1 MSEQNAYE
9 QLGVG
14 ENASFEEIQ
23 DAKKRLTQQYSS
35 DSKKVESIESAYD
48 TIIMDRLRLR
58 QEGKIKVPER
68 IRFPERAPEAPANIA
83 PSSQSYSSNWLQ
95 QFIDNP
101 SQADILL
108 PTGIFLVLAS
118 IAVFAQTGNM
128 SPAVNSAQPAS
139 TSLLPLLM
147 ALGFMANI
155 YFLNRKE
162 GRFGRAFLISMVALL
177 LGIGLGSGVAQ
188 LFVSQGGGVVLGA
201 DKLAST
207 VTFCLFWLASCFLR

>member
-23 DAKKRLTQQYSS
+23 DAKKRLTQQYGS
-35 DSKKVESIESAYD
+35 DSKKVESVEAAYD
-48 TIIMDRLRLR
+48 AIIMDRLRLR

-68 IRFPERAPEAPANIA
+68 IRFPERAPEAPPN
-83 PSSQSYSSNWLQ
+83 PTPMKQSYSSTWLQ

-118 IAVFAQTGNM
+118 IAVIAQT
-128 SPAVNSAQPAS
+128 PD

-162 GRFGRAFLISMVALL
+162 GRFGRAFLMSLVALF

-188 LFVSQGGGVVLGA
+188 LMISADGGEALAVE
-201 DKLAST
+201 KLSST
-207 VTFCLFWLASCFLR
+207 ITFCLFWLTSCFLR

>member
-23 DAKKRLTQQYSS
+23 DAKKRLIQQYGS
-35 DSKKVESIESAYD
+35 DSKKVESIETAYD

-68 IRFPERAPEAPANIA
+68 IRFPERTPEAPPNVTPA
-83 PSSQSYSSNWLQ
+83 SQAYTSNWLQ

-101 SQADILL
+101 SQTDILV

-118 IAVFAQTGNM
+118 IAVFTQTPDP
-128 SPAVNSAQPAS
+128 S
-139 TSLLPLLM
+139 SLSLLM

-162 GRFGRAFLISMVALL
+162 GRFGRAFLMSIVALFV
-177 LGIGLGSGVAQ
+177 GIGLGSGLAQ
-188 LFVSQGGGVVLGA
+188 LMAGQGGIVLGGE
-201 DKLAST
+201 KLAST
-207 VTFCLFWLASCFLR
+207 ITFCLFWLVSCFLR

>member
-23 DAKKRLTQQYSS
+23 DAKKRLIQQHGS
-35 DSKKVESIESAYD
+35 DSKKVESIETAYD

-68 IRFPERAPEAPANIA
+68 IRFPDRAPETPANLTTTVT
-83 PSSQSYSSNWLQ
+83 QQYSSKWLQ

-101 SQADILL
+101 SQADIIL

-118 IAVFAQTGNM
+118 IAVFAQTPDA
-128 SPAVNSAQPAS
+128 SPLS
-139 TSLLPLLM
+139 LLM

-162 GRFGRAFLISMVALL
+162 GRFGRAFLMSLVALFV
-177 LGIGLGSGVAQ
+177 GIGLGYGLTQ
-188 LFVSQGGGVVLGA
+188 LMASQGGVVLGEE
-201 DKLAST
+201 KLAST
-207 VTFCLFWLASCFLR
+207 ITFCLFWLVSCFLR

>member
-23 DAKKRLTQQYSS
+23 DAKKRLIQQHSS

-68 IRFPERAPEAPANIA
+68 IRFPERAPEAPAKITTSA
-83 PSSQSYSSNWLQ
+83 DRQYSSQWLQ

-118 IAVFAQTGNM
+118 IAVFAQTNDISQTGG
-128 SPAVNSAQPAS
+128 SS

-147 ALGFMANI
+147 SLGFIANI

-162 GRFGRAFLISMVALL
+162 GRFGRAFLMSLVVLFV
-177 LGIGLGSGVAQ
+177 GIGLGTGLAQ
-188 LFVSQGGGVVLGA
+188 LMVSQGGVVLGGE
-201 DKLAST
+201 KLAST
-207 VTFCLFWLASCFLR
+207 ITFCLFWLVSCFLR

>member
-23 DAKKRLTQQYSS
+23 DAKKRLTQQYSN

-68 IRFPERAPEAPANIA
+68 IRFPERAPDPLPNIT
-83 PSSQSYSSNWLQ
+83 PVSNQYSSNWLQ

-101 SQADILL
+101 SQTDILF

-118 IAVFAQTGNM
+118 IAVFAQT
-128 SPAVNSAQPAS
+128 PEA
-139 TSLLPLLM
+139 SLLPLLM

-162 GRFGRAFLISMVALL
+162 GRFGRAFLMSLVALFI
-177 LGIGLGSGVAQ
+177 GIGIGTGVAELLVGQ
-188 LFVSQGGGVVLGA
+188 GGVVLGVE
-201 DKLAST
+201 KLAST
-207 VTFCLFWLASCFLR
+207 ITFCLFWLASCFLR

>member
-23 DAKKRLTQQYSS
+23 DAKKRLIQQHSS

-68 IRFPERAPEAPANIA
+68 IRFPERAPEAPSKLTTNV
-83 PSSQSYSSNWLQ
+83 SSQNSANWLQ

-118 IAVFAQTGNM
+118 IAVFAQTPAQ
-128 SPAVNSAQPAS
+128 SP
-139 TSLLPLLM
+139 LPLLM

-162 GRFGRAFLISMVALL
+162 GRFGRAFLMSLVALFV
-177 LGIGLGSGVAQ
+177 GIGLGSGLAQ
-188 LFVSQGGGVVLGA
+188 LMVSQGGVVLGA
-201 DKLAST
+201 EKLAST
-207 VTFCLFWLASCFLR
+207 ITFCLFWLASCFLR

>member
-23 DAKKRLTQQYSS
+23 DAKKRLTQQYSN

-68 IRFPERAPEAPANIA
+68 IRFPERAPEALPNLTPVKEQFSA
-83 PSSQSYSSNWLQ
+83 NWLQ

-101 SQADILL
+101 SQADILF
-108 PTGIFLVLAS
+108 PTGIFLILAS
-118 IAVFAQTGNM
+118 IAVFAQTPEA
-128 SPAVNSAQPAS
+128 SP
-139 TSLLPLLM
+139 LPLLM

-162 GRFGRAFLISMVALL
+162 GRFGRAFLMSLVALFV
-177 LGIGLGSGVAQ
+177 GIGIGTGVAQ
-188 LFVSQGGGVVLGA
+188 LLVGQGGVVLGVE
-201 DKLAST
+201 KLAST
-207 VTFCLFWLASCFLR
+207 ITFCLFWLTSCFLR

>member
-68 IRFPERAPEAPANIA
+68 IRFPERAPEAPAKIA

-118 IAVFAQTGNM
+118 IAVFAQTPAQ
-128 SPAVNSAQPAS
+128 SP
-139 TSLLPLLM
+139 LPLLM

-162 GRFGRAFLISMVALL
+162 GRFGRAFLMSLVALFV
-177 LGIGLGSGVAQ
+177 GIGLGSGLAQ
-188 LFVSQGGGVVLGA
+188 LMVSQGGVVLGA
-201 DKLAST
+201 EKLAST
-207 VTFCLFWLASCFLR
+207 ITFCLFWLASCFLR

>member
-23 DAKKRLTQQYSS
+23 DAKKRLIQQHSS
-35 DSKKVESIESAYD
+35 DSKKVESIETAYD

-68 IRFPERAPEAPANIA
+68 IRFPERAPEAPANLTTSV
-83 PSSQSYSSNWLQ
+83 SSQNSANWLQ

-118 IAVFAQTGNM
+118 IAVFAQTPAQ
-128 SPAVNSAQPAS
+128 SP
-139 TSLLPLLM
+139 LPLLM

-162 GRFGRAFLISMVALL
+162 GRFGRALLMSLVALFV
-177 LGIGLGSGVAQ
+177 GIGLGSGLAQ
-188 LFVSQGGGVVLGA
+188 LMVSQGGVVLGA
-201 DKLAST
+201 EKLAST
-207 VTFCLFWLASCFLR
+207 ITFCLFWLASCFLR

>member
-9 QLGVG
+9 QLGVS

-23 DAKKRLTQQYSS
+23 DAKKRLIQQHGS
-35 DSKKVESIESAYD
+35 DSKKVESIETAYD

-68 IRFPERAPEAPANIA
+68 IRFPERAPEALPNLT
-83 PSSQSYSSNWLQ
+83 PTSQKYSSNWLQ

-118 IAVFAQTGNM
+118 IAVFAQT
-128 SPAVNSAQPAS
+128 SDISQAVNPSQSTS

-162 GRFGRAFLISMVALL
+162 GRFGRAFLMSMVALL
-177 LGIGLGSGVAQ
+177 VGIGLGTGLAQ
-188 LFVSQGGGVVLGA
+188 LMASQGGVVLGGE
-201 DKLAST
+201 KLAST
-207 VTFCLFWLASCFLR
+207 ITFCLFWLASCFLR

>member
-23 DAKKRLTQQYSS
+23 DAKKRLIQQHSS

-68 IRFPERAPEAPANIA
+68 IRFPERAPEAPSNLTTNV
-83 PSSQSYSSNWLQ
+83 SSQNSANWLQ

-118 IAVFAQTGNM
+118 IAVFAQTPAQ
-128 SPAVNSAQPAS
+128 SP
-139 TSLLPLLM
+139 LPLLM

-162 GRFGRAFLISMVALL
+162 GRFGRALLMSLVALFV
-177 LGIGLGSGVAQ
+177 GIGLGSGLAQ
-188 LFVSQGGGVVLGA
+188 LMVSQGGVVLGA
-201 DKLAST
+201 EKLAST
-207 VTFCLFWLASCFLR
+207 ITFCLFWLASCFLR

>member
-23 DAKKRLTQQYSS
+23 DAKKRLTQQYGN

-68 IRFPERAPEAPANIA
+68 IRFPERAPDPLPNIT
-83 PSSQSYSSNWLQ
+83 PVSNQYSSNWLQ

-101 SQADILL
+101 SQTDILF

-118 IAVFAQTGNM
+118 IAVFAQT
-128 SPAVNSAQPAS
+128 PEA
-139 TSLLPLLM
+139 SLLPLLM

-162 GRFGRAFLISMVALL
+162 GRFGRAFLMSLVALFI
-177 LGIGLGSGVAQ
+177 GIGIGTGVAELLVGQ
-188 LFVSQGGGVVLGA
+188 GGVVLGVE
-201 DKLAST
+201 KLAST
-207 VTFCLFWLASCFLR
+207 ITFCLFWLASCFLR

>member
-23 DAKKRLTQQYSS
+23 DAKKRLTQQYGS
-35 DSKKVESIESAYD
+35 DSKKVESVEAAYD
-48 TIIMDRLRLR
+48 AIIMDRLRLR

-68 IRFPERAPEAPANIA
+68 IRFPERAPEAP
-83 PSSQSYSSNWLQ
+83 PQSTPARPKYSSNWLQ

-101 SQADILL
+101 SQSDILL

-118 IAVFAQTGNM
+118 IAVFAQTTD
-128 SPAVNSAQPAS
+128 A
-139 TSLLPLLM
+139 SLLPLLM

-162 GRFGRAFLISMVALL
+162 GRFGRAFLMSLVALF
-177 LGIGLGSGVAQ
+177 LGIGLGSGIAQ
-188 LFVSQGGGVVLGA
+188 LMVSQGGGVVLGVER
-201 DKLAST
+201 LAST
-207 VTFCLFWLASCFLR
+207 ITFCLFWLASCFLR

>member
-23 DAKKRLTQQYSS
+23 DAKKRLIQQYSS
-35 DSKKVESIESAYD
+35 DSKKVESIETAYD

-68 IRFPERAPEAPANIA
+68 IRFPERAPEAPSNLTPAS
-83 PSSQSYSSNWLQ
+83 PSYSSNWLQ

-101 SQADILL
+101 SQTEILL

-118 IAVFAQTGNM
+118 IAVFAQTGDM
-128 SPAVNSAQPAS
+128 SQTVASSQGSS

-162 GRFGRAFLISMVALL
+162 GRFGRAFLMSIVALL
-177 LGIGLGSGVAQ
+177 VGIGLGTGAAQ
-188 LFVSQGGGVVLGA
+188 LFVSQGSGVVLGV

-207 VTFCLFWLASCFLR
+207 ITFCLFWLASCFLR

>member
-23 DAKKRLTQQYSS
+23 DAKKRLIQQHSS
-35 DSKKVESIESAYD
+35 DSKKIESIESAYD

-68 IRFPERAPEAPANIA
+68 IRFPERAPEAPSNLTTNV
-83 PSSQSYSSNWLQ
+83 SSQNSANWLQ

-118 IAVFAQTGNM
+118 IAVFAQTPAQ
-128 SPAVNSAQPAS
+128 SP
-139 TSLLPLLM
+139 LPLLM

-162 GRFGRAFLISMVALL
+162 GRFGRALLMSLVALFV
-177 LGIGLGSGVAQ
+177 GIGLGSGLAQ
-188 LFVSQGGGVVLGA
+188 LMISQGGVVLGA
-201 DKLAST
+201 EKLAST
-207 VTFCLFWLASCFLR
+207 ITFCLFWLASCFLR

>member
-23 DAKKRLTQQYSS
+23 DAKKRLIQQHSS

-68 IRFPERAPEAPANIA
+68 IRFPERAPEAPSNLTTNV
-83 PSSQSYSSNWLQ
+83 SSQNSANWLQ

-118 IAVFAQTGNM
+118 IAVFAQTPAQ
-128 SPAVNSAQPAS
+128 SP
-139 TSLLPLLM
+139 LPLLM

-162 GRFGRAFLISMVALL
+162 GRFGRALLMSLVALFV
-177 LGIGLGSGVAQ
+177 GIGLGSGLAQ
-188 LFVSQGGGVVLGA
+188 LMISQGGVVLGA
-201 DKLAST
+201 EKLAST
-207 VTFCLFWLASCFLR
+207 ITFCLFWLASCFLR

>member
-35 DSKKVESIESAYD
+35 DGKKVESIETAYD
-48 TIIMDRLRLR
+48 AIIMDRLRLR

-68 IRFPERAPEAPANIA
+68 IRFPERAPETPKTVAPANRT
-83 PSSQSYSSNWLQ
+83 YSANWLQ

-101 SQADILL
+101 SQSDILF

-118 IAVFAQTGNM
+118 IAVFTQTTALSEAVDPVQASGN
-128 SPAVNSAQPAS
+128 
-139 TSLLPLLM
+139 SLPPLLM

-162 GRFGRAFLISMVALL
+162 GRFGRAFLMSLVTLFV
-177 LGIGLGSGVAQ
+177 GIGLGYGLTQLMASQSNMFLSGE
-188 LFVSQGGGVVLGA
+188 
-201 DKLAST
+201 KLAST
-207 VTFCLFWLASCFLR
+207 ITFCLFWLVSCFLR

>member
-23 DAKKRLTQQYSS
+23 DAKKRLIQQHSS

-68 IRFPERAPEAPANIA
+68 IRFPERTPEAPAKITTSA
-83 PSSQSYSSNWLQ
+83 DRQYSSQWLQ

-108 PTGIFLVLAS
+108 PTGIFLVLAT
-118 IAVFAQTGNM
+118 IAVFAQTNDISQTG
-128 SPAVNSAQPAS
+128 SSS

-147 ALGFMANI
+147 SLGFIANI

-162 GRFGRAFLISMVALL
+162 GRFGRAFLMSLVVLFV
-177 LGIGLGSGVAQ
+177 GIGLGTGLAQ
-188 LFVSQGGGVVLGA
+188 LMVSQGGVVLGGE
-201 DKLAST
+201 KLAST
-207 VTFCLFWLASCFLR
+207 ITFCLFWLVSCFLR

>member
-23 DAKKRLTQQYSS
+23 AAKKRLMQQYSS
-35 DSKKVESIESAYD
+35 DRKKVESVEAAYD
-48 TIIMDRLRLR
+48 AIIMDRLRLR

-68 IRFPERAPEAPANIA
+68 IRFPERAPEAPPNLA
-83 PSSQSYSSNWLQ
+83 PASSKYSSNWLQ
-95 QFIDNP
+95 QFIDTP

-108 PTGIFLVLAS
+108 PTGIFLILAS
-118 IAVFAQTGNM
+118 IAVFAQTTD
-128 SPAVNSAQPAS
+128 A
-139 TSLLPLLM
+139 SLLPLLM

-162 GRFGRAFLISMVALL
+162 GRFGRAFLMSLVALFI
-177 LGIGLGSGVAQ
+177 GIGLGSGVAQ
-188 LFVSQGGGVVLGA
+188 LMVSQGGGVVLGV
-201 DKLAST
+201 DRLAST
-207 VTFCLFWLASCFLR
+207 ITFCLFWLASCFLR

>member
-23 DAKKRLTQQYSS
+23 DAKKRLIQQHGN
-35 DSKKVESIESAYD
+35 DSKKVETIESAYD

-68 IRFPERAPEAPANIA
+68 IRFPERAPEAPANVK
-83 PSSQSYSSNWLQ
+83 PSSERQPSAQWLQ

-108 PTGIFLVLAS
+108 PTGIFLVLAT
-118 IAVFAQTGNM
+118 IAVFTQAGDISQTVDP
-128 SPAVNSAQPAS
+128 SQPAS

-147 ALGFMANI
+147 SLGFIANI

-162 GRFGRAFLISMVALL
+162 GRFGRAFLMSLAALFV
-177 LGIGLGSGVAQ
+177 GIGLGTGLAQLMVAQ
-188 LFVSQGGGVVLGA
+188 GGVVLGVE
-201 DKLAST
+201 KLAST
-207 VTFCLFWLASCFLR
+207 ITFCLFWLASCFLR

>member
-23 DAKKRLTQQYSS
+23 DAKKRLTQQYSN

-68 IRFPERAPEAPANIA
+68 IRFPERAPEALPNLT
-83 PSSQSYSSNWLQ
+83 PVNEQYSSNWLQ

-101 SQADILL
+101 SQADILF

-118 IAVFAQTGNM
+118 IAVFAQTPEA
-128 SPAVNSAQPAS
+128 SP
-139 TSLLPLLM
+139 LPLLM

-155 YFLNRKE
+155 YLLNRKE
-162 GRFGRAFLISMVALL
+162 GRFGRAFLMSLVALFV
-177 LGIGLGSGVAQ
+177 GIGIGTGVAQ
-188 LFVSQGGGVVLGA
+188 LLVGQGGVVLGVE
-201 DKLAST
+201 KLAST
-207 VTFCLFWLASCFLR
+207 ITFCLFWLTSCFLR

>member
-23 DAKKRLTQQYSS
+23 DAKKRLTQQYSN

-68 IRFPERAPEAPANIA
+68 IRFPERAPDPLPNIT
-83 PSSQSYSSNWLQ
+83 PVSNQYSSNWLQ

-101 SQADILL
+101 SQTDILF

-118 IAVFAQTGNM
+118 IAVFAQT
-128 SPAVNSAQPAS
+128 PEA
-139 TSLLPLLM
+139 SLLPLLM

-162 GRFGRAFLISMVALL
+162 GRFGRAFLMSLVALFI
-177 LGIGLGSGVAQ
+177 GIGIGTGVAQ
-188 LFVSQGGGVVLGA
+188 LLVGQGGVVLGVE
-201 DKLAST
+201 KLAST
-207 VTFCLFWLASCFLR
+207 ITFCLFWLASCFLR

>member
-23 DAKKRLTQQYSS
+23 DAKKRLIQQHSS

-68 IRFPERAPEAPANIA
+68 IRFPERAPEAPSNLTTNV
-83 PSSQSYSSNWLQ
+83 SSQNSANWLQ

-118 IAVFAQTGNM
+118 IAVFAQTPAQ
-128 SPAVNSAQPAS
+128 SP
-139 TSLLPLLM
+139 LPLLM

-162 GRFGRAFLISMVALL
+162 GRFGRAFLMSLVALFV
-177 LGIGLGSGVAQ
+177 GIGLGSGLAQ
-188 LFVSQGGGVVLGA
+188 LMVSQGGVVLGA
-201 DKLAST
+201 EKLAST
-207 VTFCLFWLASCFLR
+207 ITFCLFWLASCFLR